1 MTQPT
6 FFYEARGP
14 GAGDPSAPKS
24 WIIITAGICAMRQ
37 TYCCRR
43 ITSPGWFL
51 ISAGRFLWILPGIGI
66 LLNRYKQMQRSGG
79 SVAIYGVGVQINRIL
94 NLGGI

>member
-1 MTQPT
+1 
-6 FFYEARGP
+6 
-14 GAGDPSAPKS
+14 
-24 WIIITAGICAMRQ
+24 MRQ

-43 ITSPGWFL
+43 ITSPGCFV
-51 ISAGRFLWILPGIGI
+51 SAGRFYGSSGIGI

-94 NLGGI
+94 NLGGIWNLINGFSSKEAAIAGTEG